1 LGIDKLR
8 EILNGVVA
16 GIIPQGTVPSNSQIS
31 QLQDFYVK
39 YGPQLHIAWYVDP
52 KSTEGNVVHGY
63 KIVKNIGRGAFG
75 NVYEAYDNS
84 DNKYAIKLLLPEV
97 KDKVQYLSCFRR
109 GIRSMNI
116 LKEKNIEGMVKIH
129 ASYEVPASIIMDYV
143 EGSTL
148 REAIDKK
155 LLFSPHKKLEL
166 VITIATIINFAHQL
180 EERILHRDLKPENII
195 LENFYYEE
203 EYEPIKV
210 KILDFDLSWHKG
222 ATELT
227 IALGAMSQGFMAPE
241 QANEN
246 FHDGCSRNTGV
257 DVFSIGMLTYYIM
270 MNENPAPNR
279 HQFRYYKDDI
289 VEYIQSNYR
298 FKWICLSNYIAETIA
313 NATRHK
319 QNQRIS
325 LDTFIRNI
333 QIARN
338 MIINDSIPNTHPL
351 LLNEIA
357 IKVDNQAT
365 ITVSEFGRNVTLNST
380 SLAKK
385 IDFKLI
391 QKGNNV
397 ILEIIIEKLRRE
409 FDERQNLEKYLV
421 TAKDKAISKVDKSI
435 ISTCKGEVLMSA
447 IKLHLTAI
455 LEPFVSLKYIDN
467 IAKNI
472 QSVRSELEILH
483 K

>member
-1 LGIDKLR
+1 
-8 EILNGVVA
+8 
-16 GIIPQGTVPSNSQIS
+16 
-31 QLQDFYVK
+31 
-39 YGPQLHIAWYVDP
+39 
-52 KSTEGNVVHGY
+52 
-63 KIVKNIGRGAFG
+63 
-75 NVYEAYDNS
+75 
-84 DNKYAIKLLLPEV
+84 
-97 KDKVQYLSCFRR
+97 
-109 GIRSMNI
+109 
-116 LKEKNIEGMVKIH
+116 
-129 ASYEVPASIIMDYV
+129 
-143 EGSTL
+143 
-148 REAIDKK
+148 
-155 LLFSPHKKLEL
+155 
-166 VITIATIINFAHQL
+166 
-180 EERILHRDLKPENII
+180 
-195 LENFYYEE
+195 
-203 EYEPIKV
+203 
-210 KILDFDLSWHKG
+210 
-222 ATELT
+222 
-227 IALGAMSQGFMAPE
+227 
-241 QANEN
+241 
-246 FHDGCSRNTGV
+246 
-257 DVFSIGMLTYYIM
+257 